1 MFLVAQTR
9 PRFDLEGNELFSGKI
24 GVFPFVTHEPAKR
37 SSINRVAG
45 TMETKAITSVN
56 RDVVRSFLINKV
68 LPAIRDKWPREDLG
82 STIYIQQDNAR
93 THVNSNDPAFL
104 EAASKDGFDI
114 RLMCQ
119 PANSPDLNILDLG
132 FFAAIQALQYKEAPK
147 TIDELVGAVVKSFE
161 NFPSIKSNRIFVSLQ
176 LSMIE
181 IMKAKGSN
189 RIKIPH
195 VNKQRL

>member
-1 MFLVAQTR
+1 M
-9 PRFDLEGNELFSGKI
+9 
-24 GVFPFVTHEPAKR
+24 
-37 SSINRVAG
+37 
-45 TMETKAITSVN
+45 
-56 RDVVRSFLINKV
+56 
-68 LPAIRDKWPREDLG
+68 
-82 STIYIQQDNAR
+82 
-93 THVNSNDPAFL
+93 
-104 EAASKDGFDI
+104 
-114 RLMCQ
+114 
-119 PANSPDLNILDLG
+119 NILDLE

-195 VNKQRL
+195 VNKQRLERIGQLPIQLKCEPILVQVKD